1 MTHSNISHSIFSSTI
16 KYPSNQRGKL
26 QNLMSSVSS
35 FHTHKQ
41 TYSYFKTKQNN
52 KRSTMFQ
59 IPNSRPI
66 ITMFLFLI
74 FIINIIIVTSSSS
87 SDLRPGFYSKTCPKA
102 ETIVRDVMRKALIRE
117 PRSVASVMRFQFHDC
132 FVNVCSLSTLSYH
145 QNSIFF
151 IEFFFKL
158 KSFQLL

>member
-1 MTHSNISHSIFSSTI
+1 
-16 KYPSNQRGKL
+16 
-26 QNLMSSVSS
+26 MSSVSS
-35 FHTHKQ
+35 FHTHKQQ

-59 IPNSRPI
+59 IPNNRPI

-74 FIINIIIVTSSSS
+74 FIINIIIVTS
-87 SDLRPGFYSKTCPKA
+87 DLRPGYYTKACPKA

-132 FVNVCSLSTLSYH
+132 FVNVCSLFTLSYR
-145 QNSIFF
+145 QNSIFSITIKF
-151 IEFFFKL
+151 TF
-158 KSFQLL
+158 LL